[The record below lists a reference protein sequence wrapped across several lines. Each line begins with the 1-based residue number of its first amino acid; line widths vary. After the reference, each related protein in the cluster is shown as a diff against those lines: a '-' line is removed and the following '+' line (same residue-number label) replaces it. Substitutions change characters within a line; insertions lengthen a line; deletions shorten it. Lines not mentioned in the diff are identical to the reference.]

1 MKKQLQIW
9 NLVSKSLQ
17 QNIPVMLLYVLQSD
31 GSSPGRQGFF
41 MAVNGVGKVEGS
53 IGGGIMEHKFIE
65 MSKEKLKQPDYDYS
79 VHVQYHDKS
88 AAKNQSGMICSGEQT
103 ILVYRVRQKDSI
115 HVQDIIACMEQYN
128 NGLLQLSQEGLHFS
142 ATPVPDNDYF
152 FSWQSDEE
160 WLYTEKAGFKNNLF
174 IVGGGHCAL
183 ALSRIM
189 CEMDFYIHLLDNRS
203 DLYTWEQN
211 VYVHKKTI
219 LDDYSELKDLIPSGD
234 HQYVVIMT
242 MGYRSDDIAVR
253 ILLDKKFNYFGMLG
267 SKTKM
272 EKMFADFR
280 ASGISEEQLLNIHSP
295 IGIQIKSETPEEIAV
310 SIAAQIIQVKNH

>member
-1 MKKQLQIW
+1 
-9 NLVSKSLQ
+9 
-17 QNIPVMLLYVLQSD
+17 MLLYVLQSD

-41 MAVNGVGKVEGS
+41 MAVNGVDEVEGS

-65 MSKEKLKQPDYDYS
+65 MSKEKLKQQDYDFS
-79 VHVQYHDKS
+79 VHIQYHDKS
-88 AAKNQSGMICSGEQT
+88 VAKNQSGMICSGEQT

-115 HVQDIIACMEQYN
+115 HIQHIIACLEQYN
-128 NGLLQLSQEGLHFS
+128 NGLLQLSPEGLHFS
-142 ATPVPDNDYF
+142 ATPVPDNNYL
-152 FSWQSDEE
+152 FSWQSDEK
-160 WLYTEKAGFKNNLF
+160 WFYTEKAGFKNNLF
-174 IVGGGHCAL
+174 IIGGGHCAL

-189 CEMDFYIHLLDNRS
+189 CEMDFYIHLLDDRS
-203 DLYTWEQN
+203 DLYTLEQN
-211 VYVHKKTI
+211 EYVHEKTI

-310 SIAAQIIQVKNH
+310 SIAAQIIQVKNG